1 MKKLPSLPLEL
12 LQSQTILNLSNP
24 VRREEFRQSLLQ
36 TIDPD
41 DLTSVREEIPELS
54 HWSDE
59 EVITFGQ
66 LWAENIYEV
75 SGFQSPSRDGWL
87 NMLALSDTLSYPI
100 EKCLESFYG
109 YGILRIDEIDG
120 IYNAWLVDKQEANK
134 RISWNL
140 EYNDP
145 NRYLDGLIRHTG
157 QFPTEVYPE
166 FNYENY
172 DYKG

>member
-1 MKKLPSLPLEL
+1 MKKLPNLPLEL
-12 LQSQTILNLSNP
+12 LQAQTILNLSSP

-41 DLTSVREEIPELS
+41 DLASVREEIPELA

-66 LWAENIYEV
+66 LYSENIYEV
-75 SGFQSPSRDGWL
+75 SSFQAPSKDGWL

-100 EKCLESFYG
+100 EDCLKAFYG
-109 YGILRIDEIDG
+109 YGILKIDEIDG
-120 IYNAWLVDKQEANK
+120 IYDAWLIDKEEALK
-134 RISWNL
+134 KISWNL

-145 NRYLDGLIRHTG
+145 KGYLNDLLRKAG
-157 QFPTEVYPE
+157 QL
-166 FNYENY
+166 
-172 DYKG
+172 

>member
-1 MKKLPSLPLEL
+1 MKKLPNLPLEL
-12 LQSQTILNLSNP
+12 LQAQTILNLSSP

-41 DLTSVREEIPELS
+41 DLTTVREEIPELA

-66 LWAENIYEV
+66 LYSENIYEV
-75 SGFQSPSRDGWL
+75 SSFQAPSRDGWL

-100 EKCLESFYG
+100 EDCLKAFYG
-109 YGILRIDEIDG
+109 YGIFKIDEIDG
-120 IYNAWLVDKQEANK
+120 IYDAWLVDKQEANK
-134 RISWNL
+134 KINWNL

-145 NRYLDGLIRHTG
+145 KGYLNGLLRKAG
-157 QFPTEVYPE
+157 RL
-166 FNYENY
+166 
-172 DYKG
+172 

>member
-1 MKKLPSLPLEL
+1 MKKLPNLLLEL

-36 TIDPD
+36 TIDAD
-41 DLTSVREEIPELS
+41 DLASVREEIPELS

-66 LWAENIYEV
+66 LYAENIYEV
-75 SGFQSPSRDGWL
+75 SSFQAPSRDGWL

-109 YGILRIDEIDG
+109 YGIFKIDEIDG
-120 IYNAWLVDKQEANK
+120 IYDAWLIDKQEANK
-134 RISWNL
+134 KINWNL
-140 EYNDP
+140 EHNDP
-145 NRYLDGLIRHTG
+145 KGYLSGLLRKAG
-157 QFPTEVYPE
+157 QL
-166 FNYENY
+166 
-172 DYKG
+172 